1 MSFIRPRNSAVDQL
15 RDLGLFRGCTDK
27 QLSRVDSL
35 VCPQDVPAGAVLC
48 RQGTLGSQTFI
59 IVSGQAE
66 VTIDGVRIATLGPG
80 SFFGEMSVLDRGRR
94 VATVTALTPMTL
106 LVLSS
111 QELELLLGDVPKVA
125 RHMLATM
132 GSRLRQAD
140 LAFGERSQLI
150 ATS

>member
-1 MSFIRPRNSAVDQL
+1 MSIVRSRNPALDDL
-15 RDLGLFRGCTDK
+15 RDLRLFHGCTEK

-35 VCPQDVPAGAVLC
+35 VCPQDVPGGAVLC
-48 RQGTLGSQTFI
+48 RQGTFGRQTFV

-66 VTIDGVRIATLGPG
+66 VAIDGVPIATLGPG
-80 SFFGEMSVLDRGRR
+80 SFFGEMSVLDRCRR

-111 QELELLLGDVPKVA
+111 QELELLLADVPKVA

-132 GSRLRQAD
+132 GSRLRLAD
-140 LAFGERSQLI
+140 RAFGERPELI
-150 ATS
+150 ASP